1 MKKQIAVTLVVLAA
15 VFMYA
20 LARPSDT
27 GGSFTSDQGVSL
39 QGVYKDLMQLV
50 PFTFSSKEAP
60 PVKPVS

>member
-1 MKKQIAVTLVVLAA
+1 MKKQIAVTLIILAA

-27 GGSFTSDQGVSL
+27 GGSITSGKGVSL
-39 QGVYKDLMQLV
+39 QDSYKDMMQLV

-60 PVKPVS
+60 PVKPIS